1 MAWQGMARHG
11 MAWHGMAEDNI
22 ITVYAAHVCYP
33 DPQEKLTRRNA
44 KQILMIFLRAIRAP

>member
-1 MAWQGMARHG
+1 MAWQGMARQG

-44 KQILMIFLRAIRAP
+44 K